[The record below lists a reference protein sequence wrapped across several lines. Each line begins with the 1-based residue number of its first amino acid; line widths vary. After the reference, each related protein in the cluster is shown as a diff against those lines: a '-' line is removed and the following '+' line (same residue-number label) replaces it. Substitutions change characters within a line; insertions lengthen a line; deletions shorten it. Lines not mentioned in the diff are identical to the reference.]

1 MEWKMHRFIIVILLL
16 SIIPPSQASL
26 TDGVNGG
33 SLFFSCVSDDEC
45 LLTPVATGEETITG
59 SVQANPLST
68 ETVALEFD
76 MFPEQTELALLPD
89 VLDELVIDLRVQ
101 GDVLGLYKPQIDV
114 RIIIGTSVTNL
125 ESDES
130 TTPSGNVEPYQWTNE
145 PLNLDQGRLLWPDE
159 PVRIRVTFTLDR
171 PSTWEFHLREAS
183 YIDLDITWSDNIAA
197 KNVDEP
203 TSALQPKPTSLDEVH
218 RGALVDIEDD
228 CWSFS
233 VQEHEILRILIQ
245 WEDVPLELQQ
255 SNGVHRLRT
264 SNGLQVATP
273 EVVTKSEDDTVLTTY
288 RWRAL
293 DPGDYIFCL
302 KGQTDR
308 YQPYVW
314 SGLYAVE
321 SSGPTDSSE
330 FSGKVVYEANYF
342 DFSTGIDI
350 ELEQHSGL
358 ILLPSIIALI
368 FFMMDIRRKSTSNMT
383 RFGVFLPICFV
394 LLMSGVVSPLWA
406 MADEVQDSDEWN
418 FDQLLEER
426 IQQLWDVSS
435 PATPQA
441 TMIEHVGATWGV
453 RDGEQLKLW
462 LEIEEAY
469 QREDGKWQL
478 IVADFDEIRLDSLI
492 FNQIS
497 EARQGSVTNGL
508 DEHIVQ
514 FSIIATRALLLD
526 LMMLES
532 LLVVDEE
539 PTSSIHHIDTMMVD
553 TSSFGSTT
561 SPTWATRPV
570 DIDDSKWKRL
580 QSSIYPDRITVSLC
594 DCALDLLDLQVTHS
608 SQFNE
613 NDSPEFTALQQANG
627 IIPYSVIVAITCI
640 VLGAIVIQRESRR
653 RNAAKKLAESFVG
666 QASIWNSFFTV

>member
-342 DFSTGIDI
+342 DFSTGIET
-350 ELEQHSGL
+350 ELEPHSGL

-383 RFGVFLPICFV
+383 RFGVFLPICFA

-406 MADEVQDSDEWN
+406 MADEVQDSDEWT

-526 LMMLES
+526 LMMLEA

-627 IIPYSVIVAITCI
+627 IIPYSAIVAITCI
-640 VLGAIVIQRESRR
+640 ILGAIVIQRESRR

>member
-26 TDGVNGG
+26 TDEANGG
-33 SLFFSCVSDDEC
+33 TLFFSCVSDDEC

-59 SVQANPLST
+59 SVQANPVST

-101 GDVLGLYKPQIDV
+101 GDVLGLYRPQIDV

-130 TTPSGNVEPYQWTNE
+130 TTPNGNVEPYQWTNE

-183 YIDLDITWSDNIAA
+183 SIDLDITWSDNIAA

-203 TSALQPKPTSLDEVH
+203 TSALQPKPTSLEEVH

-342 DFSTGIDI
+342 DFSTGIEI

-406 MADEVQDSDEWN
+406 MADEVQDSDEWT

-462 LEIEEAY
+462 LEIDEAY

-497 EARQGSVTNGL
+497 EARQGSITDGL

-514 FSIIATRALLLD
+514 FSIMATRALLLD
-526 LMMLES
+526 LMMLEA
-532 LLVVDEE
+532 LLVVDDE

-553 TSSFGSTT
+553 TSSYGSTT
-561 SPTWATRPV
+561 SPTWATRPA

-594 DCALDLLDLQVTHS
+594 DCALDLLDLQVTYS

-627 IIPYSVIVAITCI
+627 IIPYSAIVAITCI
-640 VLGAIVIQRESRR
+640 ILGAIVIQRESRR

-666 QASIWNSFFTV
+666 KASIWNSFFTV

>member
-26 TDGVNGG
+26 TDEVNGG
-33 SLFFSCVSDDEC
+33 TLFFSCVSDDEC

-59 SVQANPLST
+59 SVQANPVST

-101 GDVLGLYKPQIDV
+101 GDVLGLYRPQIDV

-130 TTPSGNVEPYQWTNE
+130 TTPNGNVEPYQWTNE

-183 YIDLDITWSDNIAA
+183 SIDLDITWSDNIAA

-203 TSALQPKPTSLDEVH
+203 TSALQPKPTSLEEVH

-342 DFSTGIDI
+342 DFSTGIEI

-383 RFGVFLPICFV
+383 RFGAFLPICFV

-406 MADEVQDSDEWN
+406 MADEVQDSDEWT

-462 LEIEEAY
+462 LEIDEAY

-497 EARQGSVTNGL
+497 EARQGSITDGL

-514 FSIIATRALLLD
+514 FSIMATRALLLD
-526 LMMLES
+526 LMMLEA
-532 LLVVDEE
+532 LLVVDDE

-553 TSSFGSTT
+553 TSSYGSTT
-561 SPTWATRPV
+561 SPTWATRPA

-594 DCALDLLDLQVTHS
+594 DCALDLLDLQVTYS

-627 IIPYSVIVAITCI
+627 IIPYSAIVAITCI
-640 VLGAIVIQRESRR
+640 ILGAIVIQRESRR

>member
-1 MEWKMHRFIIVILLL
+1 MHRFIIVILLL

-130 TTPSGNVEPYQWTNE
+130 TTPNGNVEPYQWTNE

-342 DFSTGIDI
+342 DFSTGIET
-350 ELEQHSGL
+350 ELEPHSGL

-406 MADEVQDSDEWN
+406 MADEVQDSDEWT

-497 EARQGSVTNGL
+497 EARQGSMTNGL

-526 LMMLES
+526 LMMLEA

-613 NDSPEFTALQQANG
+613 NDSPEFTALQQADG
-627 IIPYSVIVAITCI
+627 FIPYSAIVAITCI
-640 VLGAIVIQRESRR
+640 ILGAIVIQRESRR

>member
-183 YIDLDITWSDNIAA
+183 SIDLDITWSDNIAA

-203 TSALQPKPTSLDEVH
+203 TSALQPKPTSLEEVH

-342 DFSTGIDI
+342 DFSTGIEI

-406 MADEVQDSDEWN
+406 MADEVQDSDEWT

-462 LEIEEAY
+462 LEIDEAY

-497 EARQGSVTNGL
+497 EARQGSITDGL

-514 FSIIATRALLLD
+514 FSIMATRALLLD
-526 LMMLES
+526 LMMLEA
-532 LLVVDEE
+532 LLVVDDE

-553 TSSFGSTT
+553 TSSYGSTT
-561 SPTWATRPV
+561 SPTWATRPA

-594 DCALDLLDLQVTHS
+594 DCALDLLDLQVTYS

-627 IIPYSVIVAITCI
+627 IIPYSAIVAITCI
-640 VLGAIVIQRESRR
+640 ILGAIVIQRESRR

>member
-1 MEWKMHRFIIVILLL
+1 MHRFIIVILLL

-125 ESDES
+125 ESDGS
-130 TTPSGNVEPYQWTNE
+130 TTPNGNVEPYQWTNE

-183 YIDLDITWSDNIAA
+183 YIDLDITWSDNIAS

-342 DFSTGIDI
+342 DFSTGIET
-350 ELEQHSGL
+350 ELEPHSGL
-358 ILLPSIIALI
+358 ILLPSIITLI
-368 FFMMDIRRKSTSNMT
+368 FFMLDIRRKSTSNMT

-406 MADEVQDSDEWN
+406 MADEVQDSDEWT

-526 LMMLES
+526 LMMLEA

-594 DCALDLLDLQVTHS
+594 DCALDLLDLQVTYS

-627 IIPYSVIVAITCI
+627 IIPYSAIVAITCI
-640 VLGAIVIQRESRR
+640 ILGAIVIQRESRR

-666 QASIWNSFFTV
+666 HASIWNSFFTV

>member
-114 RIIIGTSVTNL
+114 RIIIGTSVTNI

-342 DFSTGIDI
+342 DFSTGIET
-350 ELEQHSGL
+350 ELEPHSGL

-406 MADEVQDSDEWN
+406 MADEVQDSDEWT

-526 LMMLES
+526 LMMLEA

-627 IIPYSVIVAITCI
+627 IIPYSAIVAITCI
-640 VLGAIVIQRESRR
+640 ILGAIVIQRESRR

>member
-342 DFSTGIDI
+342 DFSTGIET
-350 ELEQHSGL
+350 ELEPHSGL

-406 MADEVQDSDEWN
+406 MADEVQDSDEWT

-526 LMMLES
+526 LMMLEA

-627 IIPYSVIVAITCI
+627 IIPYSAIVAITCI
-640 VLGAIVIQRESRR
+640 ILGAIVIQRESRR

>member
-1 MEWKMHRFIIVILLL
+1 MHRFIIVILLL

-26 TDGVNGG
+26 TDEVNGG
-33 SLFFSCVSDDEC
+33 TLFFSCVSDDEC

-59 SVQANPLST
+59 SVQANPVST

-101 GDVLGLYKPQIDV
+101 GDVLGLYRPQIDV

-130 TTPSGNVEPYQWTNE
+130 TTPNGNVEPYQWTNE

-183 YIDLDITWSDNIAA
+183 SIDLDITWSDNIAA

-203 TSALQPKPTSLDEVH
+203 TSALQPKPTSLEEVH

-342 DFSTGIDI
+342 DFSTGIEI

-358 ILLPSIIALI
+358 ILLPSVIALI

-406 MADEVQDSDEWN
+406 MADEVQDSDEWT

-462 LEIEEAY
+462 LEIDEAY

-497 EARQGSVTNGL
+497 EARQGSITDGL

-514 FSIIATRALLLD
+514 FSIMATRALLLD
-526 LMMLES
+526 LMMLEA
-532 LLVVDEE
+532 LLIVDDE

-553 TSSFGSTT
+553 TSSYGSTT
-561 SPTWATRPV
+561 SPTWATRPA

-594 DCALDLLDLQVTHS
+594 DCALDLLDLQVTYS

-627 IIPYSVIVAITCI
+627 IIPYSAIVAITCI
-640 VLGAIVIQRESRR
+640 ILGAIVIQRESRR

>member
-1 MEWKMHRFIIVILLL
+1 MEWKMHRFIILILLL
-16 SIIPPSQASL
+16 SIIPPSKASL
-26 TDGVNGG
+26 TDEVNGG

-101 GDVLGLYKPQIDV
+101 GDVFGLYKPQIDV

-130 TTPSGNVEPYQWTNE
+130 TTPNGNVEPYQWTNE

-183 YIDLDITWSDNIAA
+183 YIDLDITWSDNIEA

-342 DFSTGIDI
+342 TFSTGIET
-350 ELEQHSGL
+350 ELEPHSGL

-406 MADEVQDSDEWN
+406 MADEVQDSDEWT

-497 EARQGSVTNGL
+497 EARQGSMTNGL

-526 LMMLES
+526 LMMLEA

-608 SQFNE
+608 SQFDE

-627 IIPYSVIVAITCI
+627 IIPYSAIVAITCI
-640 VLGAIVIQRESRR
+640 ILGAIVIQRESRR

-666 QASIWNSFFTV
+666 KASIWNSFFTV

>member
-1 MEWKMHRFIIVILLL
+1 MEWKMHRFIILILLL
-16 SIIPPSQASL
+16 SIIPPSKASL
-26 TDGVNGG
+26 TDEVNGG

-59 SVQANPLST
+59 DVQANPLST

-89 VLDELVIDLRVQ
+89 VLEELVIDLRVQ
-101 GDVLGLYKPQIDV
+101 GDVFGLYKPQIDV

-130 TTPSGNVEPYQWTNE
+130 TTPNGNVEPYQWTNE

-183 YIDLDITWSDNIAA
+183 YIDLDITWSDNIEA

-342 DFSTGIDI
+342 TFSTGIET
-350 ELEQHSGL
+350 ELEPHSGL

-406 MADEVQDSDEWN
+406 MADEVQDPDEWT

-497 EARQGSVTNGL
+497 EARQGSMTNGL

-526 LMMLES
+526 LMMLEA

-594 DCALDLLDLQVTHS
+594 DCALDLLDLQVSYS

-627 IIPYSVIVAITCI
+627 IIPYSAIVAIACI
-640 VLGAIVIQRESRR
+640 ILGAIVIQRESRR

-666 QASIWNSFFTV
+666 KASIWNSFFTV

>member
-1 MEWKMHRFIIVILLL
+1 MESKIHRFIIVILLL

-26 TDGVNGG
+26 TDGQNGG
-33 SLFFSCVSDDEC
+33 TLFFSCVSDDEC

-59 SVQANPLST
+59 SVQANPVST

-101 GDVLGLYKPQIDV
+101 GDVLGLYRPQIDV

-130 TTPSGNVEPYQWTNE
+130 TTPNGNVEPYQWTNE

-183 YIDLDITWSDNIAA
+183 FIDLDITWSDNIAA

-228 CWSFS
+228 CWSFN

-264 SNGLQVATP
+264 SNGLQVASP

-293 DPGDYIFCL
+293 DPGDYVFCL

-308 YQPYVW
+308 YQPYLW

-342 DFSTGIDI
+342 DFSTGIET
-350 ELEQHSGL
+350 ELEPHSGL
-358 ILLPSIIALI
+358 ILLPSIIALA
-368 FFMMDIRRKSTSNMT
+368 FFMMDIKRKSTSTGT

-406 MADEVQDSDEWN
+406 MAEEVQETDEWT

-426 IQQLWDVSS
+426 VQQLWDVSS

-453 RDGEQLKLW
+453 RDGEQLQLW

-478 IVADFDEIRLDSLI
+478 IIADFDEIRLDRLI

-497 EARQGSVTNGL
+497 EARQGTMTDGL

-526 LMMLES
+526 LMILEA

-570 DIDDSKWKRL
+570 DIEDSKWKRL

-594 DCALDLLDLQVTHS
+594 DCALDLLDLQVTYS

-627 IIPYSVIVAITCI
+627 IIPYSAIVAITCI
-640 VLGAIVIQRESRR
+640 ILGAIIMQREFRR
-653 RNAAKKLAESFVG
+653 RNAAKNLAESFVG
-666 QASIWNSFFTV
+666 NPSIWNSFFTV

>member
-1 MEWKMHRFIIVILLL
+1 MHRFIIVILLL

-26 TDGVNGG
+26 TDEVNGG
-33 SLFFSCVSDDEC
+33 TLFFSCVSDDEC

-59 SVQANPLST
+59 SVQANPVST

-101 GDVLGLYKPQIDV
+101 GDVLGLYRPQIDV

-130 TTPSGNVEPYQWTNE
+130 TTPNGNDEPYQWTNE

-183 YIDLDITWSDNIAA
+183 SIDLDITWSDNIAA

-203 TSALQPKPTSLDEVH
+203 TSALQPKPTSLEEVH

-406 MADEVQDSDEWN
+406 MADEVQDSDEWT

-462 LEIEEAY
+462 LEIDEAY

-497 EARQGSVTNGL
+497 EARQGSITDGL

-514 FSIIATRALLLD
+514 FSIMATRALLLD
-526 LMMLES
+526 LMMLEA
-532 LLVVDEE
+532 LLVVDDE

-553 TSSFGSTT
+553 TSSYGSTT
-561 SPTWATRPV
+561 SPTWATRPA

-594 DCALDLLDLQVTHS
+594 DCALDLLDLQVTYS

-627 IIPYSVIVAITCI
+627 IIPYSAIVAITCI
-640 VLGAIVIQRESRR
+640 ILGAIVIQRESRR

>member
-342 DFSTGIDI
+342 TFSTGIEI
-350 ELEQHSGL
+350 ELEPHSGL

-406 MADEVQDSDEWN
+406 MADEVQDSDEWT

-497 EARQGSVTNGL
+497 EARQGSMTNGL

-526 LMMLES
+526 LMMLEA

-613 NDSPEFTALQQANG
+613 NDSPEFTALQQADG
-627 IIPYSVIVAITCI
+627 FIPYSAIVAITCI
-640 VLGAIVIQRESRR
+640 ILGAIVIQRESRR

>member
-245 WEDVPLELQQ
+245 WVDVPLELQQ

-342 DFSTGIDI
+342 TFSTGIEI
-350 ELEQHSGL
+350 ELEPHSGL

-368 FFMMDIRRKSTSNMT
+368 FFMMDIRRKSTSNLT

-406 MADEVQDSDEWN
+406 MADEVQDSDEWT

-497 EARQGSVTNGL
+497 EARQGSMTNGL

-526 LMMLES
+526 LMMLEA

-539 PTSSIHHIDTMMVD
+539 PTSSIHHIDTLMVD

-613 NDSPEFTALQQANG
+613 NDSPKFTALQQANG
-627 IIPYSVIVAITCI
+627 IIPYSAIVAITCI
-640 VLGAIVIQRESRR
+640 ILGAIVIQRESRR

>member
-1 MEWKMHRFIIVILLL
+1 MHRFIILILLL
-16 SIIPPSQASL
+16 SIIPPSKASL
-26 TDGVNGG
+26 TDEVNGG

-89 VLDELVIDLRVQ
+89 VLEELVIDLRVQ
-101 GDVLGLYKPQIDV
+101 GDVFGLYKPQIDV

-130 TTPSGNVEPYQWTNE
+130 TTPNGNVEPYQWTNE

-183 YIDLDITWSDNIAA
+183 YIDLDITWSDNIEA

-342 DFSTGIDI
+342 TFSTGIET
-350 ELEQHSGL
+350 ELEPHSGL

-406 MADEVQDSDEWN
+406 MADEVQDPDEWT

-497 EARQGSVTNGL
+497 EARQGSMTNGL

-526 LMMLES
+526 LMMLEA

-594 DCALDLLDLQVTHS
+594 DCALDLLDLQVSYS

-627 IIPYSVIVAITCI
+627 IIPYSAIVAIACI
-640 VLGAIVIQRESRR
+640 ILGAIVIQRESRR

-666 QASIWNSFFTV
+666 KASIWNSFFTV